1 MKNLKNSLGAVIAIL
16 FFAAIFSY
24 IYTSTQTLVPYTENI
39 KTLAQQIFG
48 PYVLAFELL
57 SVLLVI
63 AMLGALYLAERGDK
77 E

>member
-16 FFAAIFSY
+16 FFIVIFSY
-24 IYTSTQTLVPYTENI
+24 IYSSIQTLVPYTENI
-39 KTLAQQIFG
+39 KNLAQLLFG

-57 SVLLVI
+57 SVLLVT
-63 AMLGALYLAERGDK
+63 AMLGALYLAERGEK